1 MTQGKQKMKKTM
13 LLYIWV
19 VAQLF
24 FIKPV
29 FADDCHVL
37 NEKLEGKWTYTEVDV
52 EHVVEFYKGDK
63 FIIFDGEQKQ
73 YFSCY
78 YFKYSNV
85 ITVTFKERFKRF
97 SFHFPKDGENT
108 KDIQLEVNWKKFN
121 LTSFE
126 KTSNELLSEN
136 NLAGQNGFSWKPEI
150 GFDGQVFPSLLIS
163 TATWSS
169 DEGQKHFSK
178 SIKNAEYLGDLNSPV
193 KVIIKN
199 VESETKIRLEVDL
212 GSIANPSMFE
222 GVLAKENTVY
232 VVKPRIDFDYQVLL
246 ASKQPMPLN
255 AKLTL
260 YVNDEKVG
268 EKLQTITVRS
278 INDVPISAKMGEK
291 GELENDY
298 SYVFAA
304 YVNENNPLIDLLL
317 REAIDTGVVDS
328 HGGYQGGEEEVY
340 KQVFS
345 VWNILQR
352 RGLRYSSIT
361 TPTGH
366 SDKVFSQYVRFFD
379 DAIATSQA
387 NCIDGT
393 VLIASIL
400 RRIGI
405 NPKIVVVPGHA
416 FLAFDLDESGKKL
429 AFLETTMM
437 GNTDLQKYSEGYRG
451 IAGDVARLLG
461 STKNQ
466 ASRKSFIAALQEGQ
480 EKANKARS
488 KLLNGNDPNYKII
501 DIDAARKMGIAPIN
515 H

>member
-1 MTQGKQKMKKTM
+1 MKKTILM
-13 LLYIWV
+13 YIWV

-37 NEKLEGKWTYTEVDV
+37 NEKLEGKWTYTEADV
-52 EHVVEFYKGDK
+52 ENVLEFYKGDN
-63 FIIFDGEQKQ
+63 FATLDGEQKE
-73 YFSCY
+73 YFSCR

-85 ITVTFKERFKRF
+85 ITVNFKAGFKRF

-121 LTSFE
+121 LTPFD
-126 KTSNELLSEN
+126 KVSNELLSEN
-136 NLAGQNGFSWKPEI
+136 SLAGQNGFSWKPEV
-150 GFDGQVFPSLLIS
+150 GFDAQVFPSLVIS
-163 TATWSS
+163 TASWSS
-169 DEGQKHFSK
+169 EEGQKNHAK
-178 SIKNAEYLGDLNSPV
+178 SIKNAEYVGDLNSPV
-193 KVIIKN
+193 MVIIKN
-199 VESETKIRLEVDL
+199 VESQTKIRLEVDL
-212 GSIANPSMFE
+212 GSIANPSVFE
-222 GVLAKENTVY
+222 GILTKENTVY
-232 VVKPRIDFDYQVLL
+232 VVKPRINFDYQALL
-246 ASKQPMPLN
+246 AMKQPMPLN
-255 AKLTL
+255 AKFTL

-268 EKLQTITVRS
+268 EKLQIVTVRS
-278 INDVPISAKMGEK
+278 INDVPMRAKIGEK
-291 GELENDY
+291 GALKADY
-298 SYVFAA
+298 EYVFAA

-317 REAIDTGVVDS
+317 REAIDTGVVSS
-328 HGGYQGGEEEVY
+328 HSGYQAGEQEVY

-361 TPTGH
+361 TPTGY

-405 NPKIVVVPGHA
+405 NPKIVLVPGHA
-416 FLAFDLDESGKKL
+416 FLAFDLDESGRKL

-437 GNTDLQKYSEGYRG
+437 GKTDLKMYGEGSRG

-461 STKNQ
+461 KTTKNQ
-466 ASRKSFIAALQEGQ
+466 ASEKSFIAALQGGQ
-480 EKANKARS
+480 EQANKART
-488 KLLNGNDPNYKII
+488 KLLSGNDPDYKII
-501 DIDAARKMGIAPIN
+501 DINAARKMGIAPIN